1 MLHGCCD
8 CVLNTPALL
17 LRLSGDI
24 LKRRPPCSHSVAS
37 LKLLNFLKTLTR
49 HSILL
54 NRKSIFKKRLI
65 LQDSETRKKFNDEND
80 MNWQFLIF
88 IAGKKSRFSLQKIK
102 NLKSW
107 EKVVCLQFF
116 KKTWK
121 DSGAK
126 KCWLTE
132 SKLRVVLGLSID
144 KLTSYSVLRNFAQL
158 LFLFSQL

>member
-1 MLHGCCD
+1 MLHGCCV

-65 LQDSETRKKFNDEND
+65 LQDGETLTCKKFNDEND
-80 MNWQFLIF
+80 MN
-88 IAGKKSRFSLQKIK
+88 
-102 NLKSW
+102 
-107 EKVVCLQFF
+107 
-116 KKTWK
+116 
-121 DSGAK
+121 
-126 KCWLTE
+126 
-132 SKLRVVLGLSID
+132 
-144 KLTSYSVLRNFAQL
+144 
-158 LFLFSQL
+158 

>member
-65 LQDSETRKKFNDEND
+65 LQDGETLTCKKFNDEND

-88 IAGKKSRFSLQKIK
+88 IARKKSWFSFQKSLRGKKLF
-102 NLKSW
+102 
-107 EKVVCLQFF
+107 VYFF
-116 KKTWK
+116 WK
-121 DSGAK
+121 FLVQNADS
-126 KCWLTE
+126 TE
-132 SKLRVVLGLSID
+132 SKLR
-144 KLTSYSVLRNFAQL
+144 AQL
-158 LFLFSQL
+158 LFLFCQYSVVKTNKKM